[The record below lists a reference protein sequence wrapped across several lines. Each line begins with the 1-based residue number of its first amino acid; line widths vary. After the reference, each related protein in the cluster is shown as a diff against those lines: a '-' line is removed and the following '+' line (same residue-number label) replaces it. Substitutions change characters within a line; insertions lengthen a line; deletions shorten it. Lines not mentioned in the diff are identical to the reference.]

1 MTETLLELE
10 TRLVQAKE
18 ARHRLLTGS
27 QEVSV
32 SLQGYGSTTYT
43 AANVEALE
51 RYINEL
57 ELQIS
62 RAKGGARRG
71 VSGWQAKAA
80 IKAISNRPSRW
91 SALGVKPSMSTHQA
105 QTTGGMSGRRW
116 WLIKSRIMSVV
127 QANAKDAYH

>member
-71 VSGWQAKAA
+71 IIRTSF
-80 IKAISNRPSRW
+80 
-91 SALGVKPSMSTHQA
+91 
-105 QTTGGMSGRRW
+105 
-116 WLIKSRIMSVV
+116 
-127 QANAKDAYH
+127 

>member
-1 MTETLLELE
+1 MRQEARKAEGLTGKEKGMTETLLELE

-18 ARHRLLTGS
+18 ARHRLLTGT

-43 AANVEALE
+43 VANIEALE

-62 RAKGGARRG
+62 RDKGGTRRG
-71 VSGWQAKAA
+71 
-80 IKAISNRPSRW
+80 IIRISF
-91 SALGVKPSMSTHQA
+91 
-105 QTTGGMSGRRW
+105 
-116 WLIKSRIMSVV
+116 
-127 QANAKDAYH
+127 

>member
-1 MTETLLELE
+1 MPETLLELE

-18 ARHRLLTGS
+18 ARHRLLTGT

-51 RYINEL
+51 RYIVEL

-62 RAKGGARRG
+62 RAKGGTRRG
-71 VSGWQAKAA
+71 IIRTSF
-80 IKAISNRPSRW
+80 
-91 SALGVKPSMSTHQA
+91 
-105 QTTGGMSGRRW
+105 
-116 WLIKSRIMSVV
+116 
-127 QANAKDAYH
+127 